1 VKSAL
6 VLLALAGAATLAS
19 GTAHAYP
26 QFQLSRD
33 QTCTGCHIS
42 PAGGGLLNE
51 NGLTTSEGISQW
63 GTAPEFFYGKVPLPT
78 WLVVGGDLRGA
89 SGYVQT
95 PEKVLASFPM
105 QIEAY
110 AHATFGHGFSVYADL
125 GARATQEGNENQT
138 FAQSREH
145 YLMWQQKPGETT
157 GLYIRAGRF
166 MPVFGQRLAEHP
178 TYTRRWGGTP
188 LYGETYGLAV
198 EYVMPRYEVHATG
211 FIEDP
216 VLDTPEHSNG
226 GALLGEYR
234 VSETFS
240 VGAEG
245 MYTHSS
251 DDQKIRVGALAKLYL
266 KKADT
271 LLQFEGQFMNQLIE
285 PRGAPKQ
292 IIAFLQASKFVT
304 SAVMLDLGL
313 NFLDQNVQVK
323 ELHREAVDLNVHW
336 FTTSHFEAI
345 LTGRFETLAFGSG
358 GPNAG
363 YALVQAHYRL

>member
-1 VKSAL
+1 VKSTFM
-6 VLLALAGAATLAS
+6 LLALAGAATLATT

-26 QFQLSRD
+26 QFQMSRD

-51 NGLTTSEGISQW
+51 NGLTTAEGISKW
-63 GTAPEFFYGKVPLPT
+63 GTAPEFFFGKVPLPK

-89 SGYVQT
+89 GGYVQT
-95 PEKVLASFPM
+95 PEKLLAAFPM

-110 AHATFGHGFSVYADL
+110 ADATLGHGFSLYVDL
-125 GARATQEGNENQT
+125 GARASEYGNESAT

-145 YLMWQQKPGETT
+145 FLMWQQKPGENT
-157 GLYIRAGRF
+157 GLYVRAGRF

-198 EYVMPRYEVHATG
+198 EYVMPKYEVHATG
-211 FIEDP
+211 FIDDP
-216 VLDTPEHSNG
+216 IVDSVEHSNG

-234 VSETFS
+234 ISEQLS

-245 MYTHSS
+245 MYTKSV

-266 KKADT
+266 PKPEI
-271 LLQFEGQFMNQLIE
+271 LFQFEGQFVNQLIE

-292 IIAFLQASKFVT
+292 VVAFLQASKFFG
-304 SAVMLDLGL
+304 SSYMADLGL
-313 NFLDQNVQVK
+313 DFFDENVQIK
-323 ELHREAVDLNVHW
+323 NLTREAVDLNLHW
-336 FTTSHFEAI
+336 FAISHLELIF
-345 LTGRFETLAFGSG
+345 TGRLETLGFGSG
-358 GPNAG
+358 SGAG